1 MNDVCAFLS
10 WVTGG
15 QMWLGGWNYLY
26 NMFRKKCSLTERGW
40 GGLGVHANE
49 NKLLKEQVDI
59 SNYKISLRYYTLLPE
74 IFEDEAY
81 VILSR
86 KHGS

>member
-15 QMWLGGWNYLY
+15 QMWLGGLDYLY

-40 GGLGVHANE
+40 GGVELHANE
-49 NKLLKEQVDI
+49 NKLLKEQTGGHFKLRDLI
-59 SNYKISLRYYTLLPE
+59 KILHFAS
-74 IFEDEAY
+74 
-81 VILSR
+81 
-86 KHGS
+86 

>member
-1 MNDVCAFLS
+1 MNDVSAFLS

-15 QMWLGGWNYLY
+15 QMWLGGLDYLY
-26 NMFRKKCSLTERGW
+26 NMFRKNCSLTERGW
-40 GGLGVHANE
+40 GGLEVHANG

-59 SNYKISLRYYTLLPE
+59 SHYKTSLRYYTFLPE
-74 IFEDEAY
+74 ICEDEAY